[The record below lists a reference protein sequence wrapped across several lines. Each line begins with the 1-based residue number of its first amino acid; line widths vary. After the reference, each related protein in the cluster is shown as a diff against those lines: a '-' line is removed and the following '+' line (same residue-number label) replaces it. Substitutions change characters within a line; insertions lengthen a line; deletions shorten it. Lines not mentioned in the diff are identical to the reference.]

1 MPVLKRFLIDQ
12 RLRDLDVA
20 VEDTSLTSDYFGV
33 FDLEREIPQG
43 RSTFQILGSD
53 FIKDNV
59 EVKVELISSLGLPI
73 YTEPIFYKK
82 DNPSK
87 HIMIEVYEDTAPGRA
102 TLYIAGQLNPN
113 LIDVPSG
120 YEDIY
125 NVRWQTD
132 IFINPNLDN
141 TQPIIF
147 YGQTPESQPSMEV
160 SEITKGYV
168 VKTEVTKSIETI
180 SAEGQGSEADPRG
193 GSSARKFPDDMGEGH
208 IRDFRKYEDSGPFS
222 SLYKSYR
229 FEGDPTSF
237 GSSNSPLG
245 DTGFA
250 KYNSYRNTLEGTGT
264 GTDVRLAKNQ
274 KRNRP
279 RNSQSDGNKYVSDF
293 LKFDSNFNKRKGFGG
308 TSNNEDRGPQNN
320 TDENDSTNSPP
331 FQLFKRL
338 TGNFSSSVV
347 GGTLFV
353 DNPQV
358 SEEIEGIA
366 GQNFS
371 SSSFTSSIV
380 SIINTQQI
388 KLSRPF
394 SIKEESSGLLIPVP
408 FTCDEFKI
416 ETPSTDTG
424 SASTTYFRSFADI
437 NLKNMRTFSGD
448 ISTIKA
454 YGRSRGSA
462 GDYELLTEKLVEA
475 PEKLIDPF
483 SPSGF
488 QRIGYFTGQHTVTN
502 NYRAFHDTGDYQ
514 TGGAGYPSSASIGA
528 VGTNSLGFVQYTSS
542 FENPATIDT
551 IYISGSTS
559 KFNESLRIETL
570 STKPMKLVKN
580 VQYVLR
586 GRFWGKKTPKIA
598 YVETEDGG
606 TAKQNIDGGRARLE
620 FFISSS
626 KLPPETPIPKGGS
639 PSNPQGVYGEPLK
652 DISTRDPGDSIVLE
666 VNEDRGFESFGLIE
680 QMFEPSFITDT
691 ADADDCSLQIRVD
704 SGEWYISDLSIR
716 PATETG
722 FSPDEFRF
730 IAPLPPLVKRPDIF
744 DFMVEYYDINN
755 NQSAVTSFKDDV
767 FFEGQNFTIQG
778 TDNLLTGSLFMGQV
792 VDTGIEAAGV
802 NSAYIRS
809 VGYAGFESSSVS
821 GIGGFAIFSGSV
833 SASFKTTESYD
844 GVGLELHDGSSGSFR
859 FRTLTPDGT
868 SELDI
873 KTNKFFFG
881 REGVQFISGSDD
893 KIEISSSNF
902 HLDNDG
908 SVTMQ
913 GTITATAGGTIGGFN
928 IGSDNLTATNFIL
941 NTTNKSLTLGSSN
954 TIFIADADT
963 GIQLGNATFASAPFS
978 VTTAGVLK
986 AESGT
991 IGGFTLGSTTLTG
1004 GKLIL
1009 NATDGT
1015 IESTGFAS
1023 DVAGSGFRLTA
1034 QNGGFLEVENARIRG
1049 TLRTSVFEKE
1059 TVNAVGGQLYVANS
1073 TVLTGSAA
1081 APNGI
1086 HTAAQTTMSV
1096 ENVTGFVADEILSL
1110 KKVSNT
1116 GFATEYVKVVSAS
1129 RSVPSSDTNLS
1140 GLLFVTR
1147 GFGSGTT
1154 GITGSLGQTP
1164 GNAQSYSGSQVVVS
1178 TGKTNT
1184 GYIRLN
1190 ANPNDTFTPF
1200 IDIVERTGSGVY
1212 DVDLKARLGDLSGLS
1227 QERLQGTSP
1236 SSAGFGLYSQNVF
1249 LEGGIVAN
1257 TGSIAG
1263 IKMQNNKLFIGT
1275 GNHGNLDTAFFV
1287 DNSGQFSLKNK
1298 LVWDG
1303 TDLAIEGSIT
1313 ITGGPTAAELTSLKT
1328 ATGSLQSNIDSGVAD
1343 AKLAAAQS
1351 SSASGSI
1358 SVNAATTA
1366 EANAKAAAAA
1376 SSSASGSILSA
1387 SLGAKINPF
1396 ETQVKLTSAGVEVL
1410 TDGGTSLSNFG
1421 TTMRIGQVNESHTTF
1436 SSTGSEFFDGDGAT
1450 SRLQIINDGQV
1461 IIKDEGGNHKVRA
1474 SAAGIIIGE
1483 NNEAQV
1489 TISPTGSDFYDGDGA
1504 TKRVQIIN
1512 DGNFLI
1518 NDSSGNN
1525 RVIANSS
1532 GVTTLNDSNNLS
1544 FMSSAGL
1551 HVTQSGAGVAQFGST
1566 TQIGQTSGVNTNIS
1580 ITGDSLSFKS
1590 GSVDIITISGSG
1602 QITGRDI
1609 LIERS
1614 RLFGFGEDG
1623 TIVLQNSNCIVQDGG
1638 HGVGTRNSGAEI
1650 LNAAGSLLCTRA
1662 TSGTTLA
1669 KRTWTLHSDMY
1680 AFNLR
1685 LDTSGDGVLLNT
1697 NGFRIFVYDTL
1708 TLDAADCIIHNDG
1721 QDGEDGSSGGA
1732 AGEGGAG
1739 GGDGNLKGGATGGDG
1754 GAGGSGSGT
1763 NAGNGG
1769 GGGGAGGGG
1778 GIVLIA
1784 ARRIVN
1790 NGIIRS
1796 LGGDGGDGGAGGFS

>member
-20 VEDTSLTSDYFGV
+20 VEDTSTTSDYFGV

-53 FIKDNV
+53 FIKDNI

-113 LIDVPSG
+113 LIDVPRG

-147 YGQTPESQPSMEV
+147 YGQTPESQPSMEI

-193 GSSARKFPDDMGEGH
+193 GSTVRKFPDDMGEGH
-208 IRDFRKYEDSGPFS
+208 IKDFRKYEDSGPFS

-237 GSSNSPLG
+237 ASSNSPTG

-274 KRNRP
+274 RRNRP
-279 RNSQSDGNKYVSDF
+279 RNTQSDGNRYTAEKIRD
-293 LKFDSNFNKRKGFGG
+293 KFASFASNFNKRKGFGG
-308 TSNNEDRGPQNN
+308 TSKNEERGPQNN

-358 SEEIEGIA
+358 SEEIEGID
-366 GQNFS
+366 GEKFT

-437 NLKNMRTFSGD
+437 SLKNMRTFSGD

-488 QRIGYFTGQHTVTN
+488 QRLGYFTGQHTVTN

-528 VGTNSLGFVQYTSS
+528 VGTNVLGFVQYTSS

-570 STKPMKLVKN
+570 STKSMKLIKN

-586 GRFWGKKTPKIA
+586 GRFWGKKTPKVA
-598 YVETEDGG
+598 YTETEDGG

-652 DISTRDPGDSIVLE
+652 DISTRNPGDSIVLE

-680 QMFEPSFITDT
+680 QMFEPSFIPDT
-691 ADADDCSLQIRVD
+691 ADANDCSLQIRVD

-744 DFMVEYYDINN
+744 DFMVEYFDINN

-913 GTITATAGGTIGGFN
+913 GTITATAGGTIGGFT

-963 GIQLGNATFASAPFS
+963 GIQLGNATFANAPFSVDVTGSLKATQGLIGGFALISNAISSSNGNLRLKSSGQITGSTVLFTGGKVGGFDLSSTVLSAVNITIDSANQKIAIGSGDDHFEVKADTGMHLGNNAFASAPFS
-978 VTTAGVLK
+978 VTKEGVLK
-986 AESGT
+986 AVSGT
-991 IGGFTLGSTTLTG
+991 VGGFTLGSTTLTG
-1004 GKLIL
+1004 GKLIMSSD
-1009 NATDGT
+1009 TGT
-1015 IESTGFAS
+1015 FESTNFAS

-1034 QNGGFLEVENARIRG
+1034 ENGGFLEVENARIRNG
-1049 TLRTSVFEKE
+1049 EK
-1059 TVNAVGGQLYVANS
+1059 NRYK
-1073 TVLTGSAA
+1073 
-1081 APNGI
+1081 I
-1086 HTAAQTTMSV
+1086 H
-1096 ENVTGFVADEILSL
+1096 
-1110 KKVSNT
+1110 
-1116 GFATEYVKVVSAS
+1116 S
-1129 RSVPSSDTNLS
+1129 R
-1140 GLLFVTR
+1140 
-1147 GFGSGTT
+1147 
-1154 GITGSLGQTP
+1154 
-1164 GNAQSYSGSQVVVS
+1164 
-1178 TGKTNT
+1178 
-1184 GYIRLN
+1184 
-1190 ANPNDTFTPF
+1190 
-1200 IDIVERTGSGVY
+1200 
-1212 DVDLKARLGDLSGLS
+1212 
-1227 QERLQGTSP
+1227 
-1236 SSAGFGLYSQNVF
+1236 F
-1249 LEGGIVAN
+1249 L
-1257 TGSIAG
+1257 
-1263 IKMQNNKLFIGT
+1263 
-1275 GNHGNLDTAFFV
+1275 
-1287 DNSGQFSLKNK
+1287 
-1298 LVWDG
+1298 
-1303 TDLAIEGSIT
+1303 
-1313 ITGGPTAAELTSLKT
+1313 
-1328 ATGSLQSNIDSGVAD
+1328 
-1343 AKLAAAQS
+1343 
-1351 SSASGSI
+1351 
-1358 SVNAATTA
+1358 
-1366 EANAKAAAAA
+1366 
-1376 SSSASGSILSA
+1376 
-1387 SLGAKINPF
+1387 
-1396 ETQVKLTSAGVEVL
+1396 
-1410 TDGGTSLSNFG
+1410 
-1421 TTMRIGQVNESHTTF
+1421 
-1436 SSTGSEFFDGDGAT
+1436 
-1450 SRLQIINDGQV
+1450 
-1461 IIKDEGGNHKVRA
+1461 
-1474 SAAGIIIGE
+1474 
-1483 NNEAQV
+1483 
-1489 TISPTGSDFYDGDGA
+1489 
-1504 TKRVQIIN
+1504 
-1512 DGNFLI
+1512 
-1518 NDSSGNN
+1518 
-1525 RVIANSS
+1525 
-1532 GVTTLNDSNNLS
+1532 
-1544 FMSSAGL
+1544 
-1551 HVTQSGAGVAQFGST
+1551 
-1566 TQIGQTSGVNTNIS
+1566 
-1580 ITGDSLSFKS
+1580 
-1590 GSVDIITISGSG
+1590 
-1602 QITGRDI
+1602 
-1609 LIERS
+1609 
-1614 RLFGFGEDG
+1614 
-1623 TIVLQNSNCIVQDGG
+1623 
-1638 HGVGTRNSGAEI
+1638 
-1650 LNAAGSLLCTRA
+1650 
-1662 TSGTTLA
+1662 
-1669 KRTWTLHSDMY
+1669 
-1680 AFNLR
+1680 
-1685 LDTSGDGVLLNT
+1685 
-1697 NGFRIFVYDTL
+1697 
-1708 TLDAADCIIHNDG
+1708 
-1721 QDGEDGSSGGA
+1721 
-1732 AGEGGAG
+1732 
-1739 GGDGNLKGGATGGDG
+1739 
-1754 GAGGSGSGT
+1754 
-1763 NAGNGG
+1763 
-1769 GGGGAGGGG
+1769 
-1778 GIVLIA
+1778 
-1784 ARRIVN
+1784 
-1790 NGIIRS
+1790 
-1796 LGGDGGDGGAGGFS
+1796 